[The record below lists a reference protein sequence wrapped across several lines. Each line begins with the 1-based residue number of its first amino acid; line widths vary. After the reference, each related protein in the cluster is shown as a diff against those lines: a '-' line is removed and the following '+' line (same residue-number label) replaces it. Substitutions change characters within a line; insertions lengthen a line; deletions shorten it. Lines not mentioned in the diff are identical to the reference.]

1 MQVLRG
7 VSRLGTGR
15 GIGLAAAPS
24 ASIERDDAI
33 ARFRECLDLRF
44 PDLARSCVRVQ
55 QDDRLTAPARIGEPQ
70 TNAGERRQVALRS
83 CGFLSCTLL
92 SRDRDRCR
100 GYDED
105 RKP

>member
-1 MQVLRG
+1 MKVLRR

-15 GIGLAAAPS
+15 GIGLAAAPTT
-24 ASIERDDAI
+24 SIERNDAI
-33 ARFRECLDLRF
+33 ARPCECLDLRF

-55 QDDRLTAPARIGEPQ
+55 QDYGLTAPACIGEPQ
-70 TNAGERRQVALRS
+70 ANAGERRQVALRS
-83 CGFLSCTLL
+83 CVFLSCALL